1 VTLHFGGRVPS
12 MSSNDTGP
20 SLRDCMV
27 FEVDEVDE
35 ADEEREEERSMVNMS
50 QRRERDG

>member
-1 VTLHFGGRVPS
+1 MTLHFGGRVPS
-12 MSSNDTGP
+12 MSNDTGP
-20 SLRDCMV
+20 PLRDCMV

-35 ADEEREEERSMVNMS
+35 AEEEREEERSMVNMS